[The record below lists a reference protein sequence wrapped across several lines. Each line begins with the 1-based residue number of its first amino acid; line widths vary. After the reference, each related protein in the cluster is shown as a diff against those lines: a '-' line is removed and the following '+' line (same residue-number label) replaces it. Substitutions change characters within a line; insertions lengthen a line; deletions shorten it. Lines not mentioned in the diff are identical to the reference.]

1 MGKKYLLGMLAA
13 ALLVLAACGGGN
25 GEPAQE
31 EAAPPAQSGQTA
43 QEAIAAALQ
52 VAMHDIY
59 YTEDSDNIQN
69 PPVWNVPAGG
79 QVELTLDNQGGL
91 QHDWAIV
98 QPGSEIPVPFDP
110 EANRDLLFWEA
121 GWIDPGQSAT
131 LTFTAPDQPGEYTV
145 ICTVPGHYPAMQG
158 RLVVQ

>member
-1 MGKKYLLGMLAA
+1 MSKKFLLGMVAI
-13 ALLVLAACGGGN
+13 ALLVLAACGGGSD
-25 GEPAQE
+25 EPAQPE
-31 EAAPPAQSGQTA
+31 QTA

-59 YTEDSDNIQN
+59 YTEDSNNIQN
-69 PPVWNVPAGG
+69 PPVWNVPAGA

-98 QPGSEIPVPFDP
+98 QPGSEVPVPFNP
-110 EANRDLLFWEA
+110 ETNKDLLLWEA
-121 GWIDPGQSAT
+121 GLVDPGQSAT
-131 LTFTAPDQPGEYTV
+131 VTFTAPAQPGEYTV
-145 ICTVPGHYPAMQG
+145 ICTVSGHFPAMQG